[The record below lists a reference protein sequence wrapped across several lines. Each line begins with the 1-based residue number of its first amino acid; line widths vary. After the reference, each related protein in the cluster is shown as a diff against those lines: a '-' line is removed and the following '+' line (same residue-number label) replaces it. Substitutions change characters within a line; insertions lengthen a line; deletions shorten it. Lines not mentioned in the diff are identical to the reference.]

1 MKHQKL
7 FIGAVAVLVLA
18 LGAYLYFSGNSS
30 KSSTPTTNTLV
41 SNNTGSNPVPIGD
54 DTQTQA
60 STFAG
65 SDIAAL
71 LKNISQIKLNTTILQ
86 NPSFLALTDTSLTL
100 PAPTV
105 TGRINPFAR
114 SGALDA
120 ATPTGSQI
128 NSDTTATATEET
140 TTAPV
145 TTPSTTPKTKTR

>member
-7 FIGAVAVLVLA
+7 FIGAVAILVLA

-30 KSSTPTTNTLV
+30 KTSAPTTNTLV

-54 DTQTQA
+54 NAQTQA
-60 STFAG
+60 SNFAG

-86 NPSFLALTDTSLTL
+86 NPSFLALSDTSLTL

-105 TGRINPFAR
+105 TGRVNPFAR

-120 ATPTGSQI
+120 ATPTGNQI
-128 NSDTTATATEET
+128 NGGTTTVEET
-140 TTAPV
+140 TTPAA
-145 TTPSTTPKTKTR
+145 TPSTTPKTR